1 VKGGGR
7 EKSKRLELRQQEIEE
22 SGEGNRQKSG
32 QGKKGASW

>member
-1 VKGGGR
+1 VKRRRR

-22 SGEGNRQKSG
+22 SGEGNRQKLG